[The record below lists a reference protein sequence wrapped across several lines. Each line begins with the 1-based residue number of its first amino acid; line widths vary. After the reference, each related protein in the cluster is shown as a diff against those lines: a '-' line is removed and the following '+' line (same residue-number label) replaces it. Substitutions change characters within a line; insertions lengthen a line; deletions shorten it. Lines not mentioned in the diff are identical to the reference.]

1 MTDSAYDVILKNRLL
16 LLPEAIVCEKTL
28 HAHAV
33 SCIAGGPWPALPWP
47 WLARGC
53 QYSTELTMA
62 MGSSNVASLICF
74 GVGME
79 SISPVGE

>member
-1 MTDSAYDVILKNRLL
+1 MTDSAYDVILKNRLV
-16 LLPEAIVCEKTL
+16 LLPEAIVSEKTL

-33 SCIAGGPWPALPWP
+33 SCIAGGPWAEV
-47 WLARGC
+47 AHGF

-62 MGSSNVASLICF
+62 MGSSNVASRICF

-79 SISPVGE
+79 SISPASVGE